1 MKTLK
6 ISDPIH
12 SKLTV
17 IVGQLMAES
26 GKSKTYEDAVDALVS
41 RSVILPPQLLNQIGD
56 FIAENKSLGY
66 TTKEEFLK
74 DAARFRLD
82 NLQKNKKTIPQQ

>member
-12 SKLTV
+12 SKLTA

-26 GKSKTYEDAVDALVS
+26 GKSKTYEDAIAALLS
-41 RSVILPPQLLNQIGD
+41 RSVVLPPELLSQIGD
-56 FIAENKSLGY
+56 FIAENKALGF

-74 DAARFRLD
+74 DAARLRIETL
-82 NLQKNKKTIPQQ
+82 KNKTTKKQQ

>member
-12 SKLTV
+12 SKLTA

-26 GKSKTYEDAVDALVS
+26 GKSKTYEDAIAALLG
-41 RSVILPPQLLNQIGD
+41 RSVVLPPELLSQIGD
-56 FIAENKSLGY
+56 FIAENKALGY
-66 TTKEEFLK
+66 KTKEEFLK
-74 DAARFRLD
+74 DAARFRIE
-82 NLQKNKKTIPQQ
+82 NLQKNKTTKQQQ